1 MWFLFVSFA
10 VSNEKRETRNV
21 SLPRQLLGHAITVAM
36 RARLPRIANFRD
48 NPLAVQAAQLRY
60 LLGRAR
66 ATEVGR
72 AYSFRPNLSPAEFAR
87 RVPVQPYEAI
97 YPLIE
102 RVLKGEPNVLWPGRP
117 QWFAKSSGTTN
128 ARSKYIPVTPESL
141 HNCHYRGGKDLL
153 ALFSGLYP
161 RQRIFHGQGLSLG
174 GAHEPNP
181 WRPQEPASRCG
192 DVSAVIV
199 QNLPGWAQ
207 FIRSPPVELALL
219 ADWDD
224 KIERLAR
231 HTTRE
236 NITSLAGVPTWTV
249 VLIRRILALTG
260 ARYIREVW
268 PNLEL
273 FAHGA
278 VAFGPYRELFRELI
292 PPDQSD
298 GGHAPMRYL
307 EIYNASEGFFG
318 LQDQADADD
327 LLLLLDYGIYYEFLP
342 LDQLGATEPRAVPL
356 EAVETGKS
364 YALVVSTSAGL
375 WRYLVGD
382 TVRFTSVRPYRF
394 RISGRTKH
402 YLNAFGEEVVIE
414 NAEAAVAAACRA
426 TGATLTDF
434 TAAPVY
440 LGARTRGGH
449 EWVIEFAQPPAEPA
463 RFTQLL
469 DDALR
474 GLNSDYDA
482 KRQYDLAL
490 VAPVVHLAPPG
501 TFAAWLRAKGKLGGQ
516 HKVPRLAND
525 RALLEELLGKM

>member
-1 MWFLFVSFA
+1 
-10 VSNEKRETRNV
+10 
-21 SLPRQLLGHAITVAM
+21 M
-36 RARLPRIANFRD
+36 RARLPRIARFRD
-48 NPLAVQAAQLRY
+48 EPLAVQAGQLRY
-60 LLGRAR
+60 LLGRAQT
-66 ATEVGR
+66 TETGQT
-72 AYSFRPNLSPAEFAR
+72 YGFRPDLSPTEFAR
-87 RVPVQPYEAI
+87 RVPVQAYEAV
-97 YPLIE
+97 YPQLE
-102 RVLKGEPNVLWPGRP
+102 RVLKGEADVLWPGRP

-141 HNCHYRGGKDLL
+141 RDCNYRGGKDLL
-153 ALFSGLYP
+153 TLFSSLYP
-161 RQRIFHGQGLSLG
+161 HQRIFHGQGLSLG
-174 GAHEPNP
+174 GAHGPNP
-181 WRPQEPASRCG
+181 WRPDEPASRCG

-219 ADWDD
+219 ADWDE

-231 HTTRE
+231 HTARE
-236 NITSLAGVPTWTV
+236 NITSLAGVPTWTI

-278 VAFGPYRELFRELI
+278 VAFVPYRDLFRELI
-292 PPDQSD
+292 PSDQSD
-298 GGHAPMRYL
+298 GGRAPMRYL

-318 LQDQADADD
+318 LQDQADSED
-327 LLLLLDYGIYYEFLP
+327 LLLLLDYGTYYEFLP
-342 LDQLGATEPRAVPL
+342 LDQLGAAAQQAVPL
-356 EAVETGKS
+356 EGVEAGKA
-364 YALVVSTSAGL
+364 YALVISTSAGL

-434 TAAPVY
+434 TAAPVF
-440 LGARTRGGH
+440 LGAHTRGGH
-449 EWVIEFAQPPAEPA
+449 EWVIEFAEPPTDPV
-463 RFTQLL
+463 RFAQTL
-469 DDALR
+469 DDTLR
-474 GLNSDYDA
+474 QVNSDYDA

-490 VAPVVHLAPPG
+490 AAPVVRVAPPG
-501 TFAAWLRAKGKLGGQ
+501 TFAGWLRAKGKLGGQ
-516 HKVPRLAND
+516 YKVPRLAND
-525 RALLEELLGKM
+525 RALLEELLAEIQSRPIGV

>member
-1 MWFLFVSFA
+1 
-10 VSNEKRETRNV
+10 
-21 SLPRQLLGHAITVAM
+21 M
-36 RARLPRIANFRD
+36 RARLSRIARFRAE
-48 NPLAVQAAQLRY
+48 PLAAQAAQLRY
-60 LLGRAR
+60 LLGRAQ

-72 AYSFRPNLSPAEFAR
+72 QYGFRADLSPTDFAR
-87 RVPVQPYEAI
+87 RVAVQPYEAL
-97 YPLIE
+97 YPMLE
-102 RVLKGEPNVLWPGRP
+102 RVLRGEADVLWPGRP
-117 QWFAKSSGTTN
+117 RWFAKSSGTTN
-128 ARSKYIPVTPESL
+128 ARSKYIPVTPEAL
-141 HNCHYRGGKDLL
+141 HGCHYRGGKDML

-161 RQRIFHGQGLSLG
+161 QQRIFHGQGLSLG

-181 WRPQEPASRCG
+181 WRPAADGSRCG

-207 FIRSPPVELALL
+207 FIRSPPVALALL
-219 ADWDD
+219 ADWDE
-224 KIERLAR
+224 KIEKLAR
-231 HTTRE
+231 HTARQ

-278 VAFGPYRELFRELI
+278 VAFGPYRALFHELI
-292 PPDQSD
+292 PPDQRD
-298 GGHAPMRYL
+298 GGRAPMRYL

-318 LQDQADADD
+318 LQDQADSED

-342 LDQLGATEPRAVPL
+342 LDQLGQPAPQALPL
-356 EAVETGKS
+356 EGVEVGKS
-364 YALVVSTSAGL
+364 YALVISTSAGL

-402 YLNAFGEEVVIE
+402 FLNAFGEEVVVE

-426 TGATLTDF
+426 TNATLTDF

-440 LGARTRGGH
+440 LGAHSRGGH
-449 EWVIEFAQPPAEPA
+449 EWIVEFSQPPDELA
-463 RFTQLL
+463 RFTQAL
-469 DDALR
+469 DESLR
-474 GLNSDYDA
+474 LINSDYDA

-490 VAPVVHLAPPG
+490 VAPRVHVAPAG
-501 TFAAWLRAKGKLGGQ
+501 TFAAWLRTKGKLGAQ

-525 RALLEELLGKM
+525 RTLLEELLEIGDFRMSD